1 VGDFMGV
8 DARSVA
14 TADAGTVVQPD
25 GAQTWFPADRPV
37 TFGRGPD
44 VDVFV
49 AGGREVSRVAGEIVP
64 VAGGLLVVNRSRKHA
79 LYVQGAG
86 YNIRLPP
93 SGEGGPPGG
102 WLVLGGTVTA
112 GSMTMI
118 HNGLGL
124 QIVVDGHGHGSVRYP
139 SDHAFRGN
147 AHQEG
152 TLPPIM
158 LRPDTKLFL
167 VALLLCRPWLLDPS
181 HVTALP
187 SAPQIARAALEVTDA
202 SHQLARFDHEP
213 GFRRSLIE
221 QVNDHLKYLR
231 HRLIA
236 GGLAR
241 AGSRLTVAMTAEMLL
256 ANDVITPAD
265 LAWTDDPGWRS
276 RQEDL
281 WWTTR

>member
-1 VGDFMGV
+1 MGL
-8 DARSVA
+8 DARSVV
-14 TADAGTVVQPD
+14 TAHAGTMGWLD
-25 GAQTWFPADRPV
+25 GAQRWFAADRPM

-44 VDVFV
+44 VDIFV
-49 AGGREVSRVAGEIVP
+49 SGGREVSRVAGEITP
-64 VAGGLLVVNRSRKHA
+64 VAGGLLVVNRSHKHA
-79 LYVQGAG
+79 LYVRGAG
-86 YNIRLPP
+86 YQIRLPP
-93 SGEGGPPGG
+93 SEGSGPPGG
-102 WLVLGGTVTA
+102 WLVLGGTVEA

-118 HNGLGL
+118 HNGLAL
-124 QIVVDGHGHGSVRYP
+124 QIAVDGHGRGRVGYPGDHGL
-139 SDHAFRGN
+139 RGD
-147 AHQEG
+147 AQQEG
-152 TLPPIM
+152 TVPPIT

-202 SHQLARFDHEP
+202 RHQLAQFDHEL
-213 GFRRSLIE
+213 GFRHSLIE

-231 HRLIA
+231 HRLVS
-236 GGLAR
+236 GGLAD
-241 AGSRLTVAMTAEMLL
+241 AGSRLTVTMTAEMLL

-265 LAWTDDPGWRS
+265 LAWTDDPGWRT